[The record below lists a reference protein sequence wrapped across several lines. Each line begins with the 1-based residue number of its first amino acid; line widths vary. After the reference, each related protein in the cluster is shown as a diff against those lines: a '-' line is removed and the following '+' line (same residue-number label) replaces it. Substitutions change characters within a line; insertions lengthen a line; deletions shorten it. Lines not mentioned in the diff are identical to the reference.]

1 MGNLTKGFERKD
13 ILESVDSYTQ
23 THSVDIRKAQRT
35 KGELSVAK
43 KNKFSLG
50 LD

>member
-1 MGNLTKGFERKD
+1 MGNLTKGIEREN

-23 THSVDIRKAQRT
+23 THSVDIRKAERT
-35 KGELSVAK
+35 KGKLSVA